1 MRKLKLQVQMSV
13 DGYIGGPNGEM
24 DWLTFPWTDDINS
37 YVAGIMSDITT
48 IILGRNLAE
57 GFIPHWANVAADP
70 DHPEIAGG
78 RVFTDTPKVVFS
90 RTLTESKW
98 ENTVVAQDVVAE
110 VTKLKQKE
118 GGDIYAY
125 GGSEFVSSLIRN
137 RLVDEY
143 FLFINPV
150 ALGKGMPIFEELE
163 TKQNLTLVES
173 VAFDCG
179 IVALH
184 FQLKT

>member
-1 MRKLKLQVQMSV
+1 
-13 DGYIGGPNGEM
+13 
-24 DWLTFPWTDDINS
+24 
-37 YVAGIMSDITT
+37 
-48 IILGRNLAE
+48 
-57 GFIPHWANVAADP
+57 
-70 DHPEIAGG
+70 
-78 RVFTDTPKVVFS
+78 
-90 RTLTESKW
+90 
-98 ENTVVAQDVVAE
+98 
-110 VTKLKQKE
+110 
-118 GGDIYAY
+118 DIYAY